1 MESSAETSESE
12 VQIDKLPAKKIRKLR
27 PPPPPLRT
35 RLKEDG
41 KLDDENLGDISRD
54 YSQEE
59 LANMRAESERLSL
72 LVDESYFLTK
82 PFGARFLRPY
92 KQKQKKNE

>member
-12 VQIDKLPAKKIRKLR
+12 VQFDKLPAKKKRKLR

-72 LVDESYFLTK
+72 IVDDGYFLVI
-82 PFGARFLRPY
+82 FV
-92 KQKQKKNE
+92 